1 MTHQQTRKQILKHN
15 RQSGFSTLEL
25 MMAIVV
31 LAIAVIG
38 ASLIP
43 ALSLGRNTDAKTYAA
58 NVARE
63 VLDTYRGVWLNR
75 TTFKNS
81 SKPDLPTGLRFGC
94 TVADPIVEKLKFD
107 DLDASYKLIPTT
119 GVPVMQRVTVT
130 VQCNQKTKVELSTL
144 IGDPQPGSS

>member
-1 MTHQQTRKQILKHN
+1 MNFQSHN
-15 RQSGFSTLEL
+15 RRQSGFSTLEL

-63 VLDTYRGVWLNR
+63 VLDTYRGIWLNR
-75 TTFKNS
+75 DSFQKGLQPVPNV
-81 SKPDLPTGLRFGC
+81 PTGLRFGC
-94 TVADPIVEKLKFD
+94 VVAAPTIEALE
-107 DLDASYKLIPTT
+107 LDASYDLVPTAGT
-119 GVPVMQRVTVT
+119 PVMRRVSVS
-130 VQCNQKTKVELSTL
+130 VQCGQKTKVELSTL
-144 IGDPQPGSS
+144 IGDPQPGSK

>member
-1 MTHQQTRKQILKHN
+1 MIRKQILKPTRKQY

-75 TTFKNS
+75 TTFQKGNE
-81 SKPDLPTGLRFGC
+81 PIPPINLRFGC
-94 TVADPIVEKLKFD
+94 TIAKPIVENLAFNS
-107 DLDASYKLIPTT
+107 SYNLIPTP
-119 GVPVMQRVTVT
+119 GVPVMRRVTVT
-130 VQCNQKTKVELSTL
+130 VQCNQKTKIELSTL

>member
-1 MTHQQTRKQILKHN
+1 MNLRY

-63 VLDTYRGVWLNR
+63 VLDTYRGIWLNR
-75 TTFKNS
+75 DSFQKGLQPVPNV
-81 SKPDLPTGLRFGC
+81 PTGLRFGC
-94 TVADPIVEKLKFD
+94 VVAAPAIEALE
-107 DLDASYKLIPTT
+107 LDASYDLVPTAGT
-119 GVPVMQRVTVT
+119 PVMRRVSVS
-130 VQCNQKTKVELSTL
+130 VQCGQKTKVELGTL
-144 IGDPQPGSS
+144 IGDPQPGSK

>member
-1 MTHQQTRKQILKHN
+1 MNSLQRRSLRKQA
-15 RQSGFSTLEL
+15 GFSTLEL

-75 TTFKNS
+75 KTFQDGDV
-81 SKPDLPTGLRFGC
+81 PDVPGGLRFGC
-94 TVADPIVEKLKFD
+94 SVAAPVVEKLEF
-107 DLDASYKLIPTT
+107 DASYNLVLTAGTPL
-119 GVPVMQRVTVT
+119 MQRVTVT
-130 VQCNQKTKVELSTL
+130 VQCNQNTKIELSTL
-144 IGDPQPGSS
+144 IGDPQPGGS

>member
-1 MTHQQTRKQILKHN
+1 MRFQPHN
-15 RQSGFSTLEL
+15 SKQSGFSTLEL

-63 VLDTYRGVWLNR
+63 VLDTYRGIWLNR
-75 TTFKNS
+75 DSFQKGLQPVPNV
-81 SKPDLPTGLRFGC
+81 PTGLRFGC
-94 TVADPIVEKLKFD
+94 VVAAPAIEALE
-107 DLDASYKLIPTT
+107 LDASYDLVVTAGT
-119 GVPVMQRVTVT
+119 PVMRRISVS
-130 VQCNQKTKVELSTL
+130 VQCGQKTKVELSTL
-144 IGDPQPGSS
+144 IGDPQPGSK

>member
-1 MTHQQTRKQILKHN
+1 MKKARTHFR
-15 RQSGFSTLEL
+15 RQAGFSTLEL

-75 TTFKNS
+75 NVFQAQT
-81 SKPDLPTGLRFGC
+81 PPADLPSGLRFGC
-94 TVADPIVEKLKFD
+94 SFDPPTVEPLEFD
-107 DLDASYKLIPTT
+107 SSYELVTAT
-119 GVPVMQRVTVT
+119 GVPVMNRVTVT
-130 VQCNQKTKVELSTL
+130 VKCNQNAEITLSTL
-144 IGDPQPGSS
+144 IGDPRPDTK

>member
-1 MTHQQTRKQILKHN
+1 MKFSQHK
-15 RQSGFSTLEL
+15 QSGFSTLEL

-75 TTFKNS
+75 DSFQKGL
-81 SKPDLPTGLRFGC
+81 KPMPDVPTGLRFGC
-94 TVADPIVEKLKFD
+94 VVAPPDIEALE
-107 DLDASYKLIPTT
+107 LDASYDLVLTAGT
-119 GVPVMQRVTVT
+119 PVMRRVSVS
-130 VQCNQKTKVELSTL
+130 VQCGQKTKVELSTL
-144 IGDPQPGSS
+144 IGDPQPGSK

>member
-1 MTHQQTRKQILKHN
+1 MTHQQARKQR

-43 ALSLGRNTDAKTYAA
+43 ALSLGRNTDSKTYAA

-75 TTFKNS
+75 TDFKNS
-81 SKPDLPTGLRFGC
+81 NEPDDLPTGLRFGC
-94 TVADPIVEKLKFD
+94 TIAKPVVEKLDFDKF
-107 DLDASYKLIPTT
+107 DASYKLIPTA
-119 GVPVMQRVTVT
+119 GVPVMMRVTVT
-130 VQCNQKTKVELSTL
+130 VQCNQNTKIELSTL

>member
-1 MTHQQTRKQILKHN
+1 MKLSQR

-63 VLDTYRGVWLNR
+63 VLDTYRGIWLNR
-75 TTFKNS
+75 DSFQKGLQPVPNV
-81 SKPDLPTGLRFGC
+81 PTGLRFGC
-94 TVADPIVEKLKFD
+94 VVAAPDIEALELDPSY
-107 DLDASYKLIPTT
+107 DLVLTAGT
-119 GVPVMQRVTVT
+119 PVMRRISVS
-130 VQCNQKTKVELSTL
+130 VQCGQKTKVELSTL
-144 IGDPQPGSS
+144 IGDPQPGSK

>member
-1 MTHQQTRKQILKHN
+1 MKFRSHNRKQF
-15 RQSGFSTLEL
+15 GFSTLEL

-63 VLDTYRGVWLNR
+63 VLDTYRGIWLNR
-75 TTFKNS
+75 DSFQKGLQPVPNV
-81 SKPDLPTGLRFGC
+81 PTGLRFGC
-94 TVADPIVEKLKFD
+94 VVAAPAIEALE
-107 DLDASYKLIPTT
+107 LDASYDLVATAGT
-119 GVPVMQRVTVT
+119 PVMRRVSVS
-130 VQCNQKTKVELSTL
+130 VQCGQKTKVELSTL
-144 IGDPQPGSS
+144 IGDPQPGRK

>member
-1 MTHQQTRKQILKHN
+1 MQEQIRKQTHKQN

-63 VLDTYRGVWLNR
+63 VLDTYRGVWLSR
-75 TTFKNS
+75 TTFKNGDEPILS
-81 SKPDLPTGLRFGC
+81 TGLRFGC
-94 TVADPIVEKLKFD
+94 TIAKPIVETLDFD
-107 DLDASYKLIPTT
+107 SNYELIPTT
-119 GVPVMQRVTVT
+119 GVPVIRRVTVT

>member
-1 MTHQQTRKQILKHN
+1 MHKQTHKHH

-58 NVARE
+58 NIARE

-75 TTFKNS
+75 TTFKNGDE
-81 SKPDLPTGLRFGC
+81 PIPPTGLRFGC
-94 TVADPIVEKLKFD
+94 TVAKPIVEKLAF
-107 DLDASYKLIPTT
+107 DASYNLIPTA

-130 VQCNQKTKVELSTL
+130 VQCNQNTKVELSTL

>member
-1 MTHQQTRKQILKHN
+1 MNFQAHN
-15 RQSGFSTLEL
+15 RRQSGFSTLEL

-63 VLDTYRGVWLNR
+63 VLDTYRGIWLNR
-75 TTFKNS
+75 DSFQKGLQPVPNV
-81 SKPDLPTGLRFGC
+81 PTGLRFGC
-94 TVADPIVEKLKFD
+94 VVAAPAIEALE
-107 DLDASYKLIPTT
+107 LDASYDLVPTAGT
-119 GVPVMQRVTVT
+119 PVMRRVSVS
-130 VQCNQKTKVELSTL
+130 VQCGQKTKVELGTL
-144 IGDPQPGSS
+144 IGDPQPGSK

>member
-1 MTHQQTRKQILKHN
+1 MTRSYRK
-15 RQSGFSTLEL
+15 QSGFSTLEL

-63 VLDTYRGVWLNR
+63 VLDTYRGIWLIR
-75 TTFKNS
+75 KDFQDGSPPS
-81 SKPDLPTGLRFGC
+81 SLPNGLRFGC
-94 TVADPIVEKLKFD
+94 TVATPAVDALEFD
-107 DLDASYKLIPTT
+107 FNYELVPTT
-119 GVPVMQRVTVT
+119 GTPVMRRVTVT
-130 VQCNQKTKVELSTL
+130 VTCNQKTKVEFSTL
-144 IGDPQPGSS
+144 IGDPQPGRL